1 MKTKLLALLLMAAM
15 LLTVCVGCGNDTA
28 VSSASSKEEV
38 SAAPEVPATEDE
50 EVPQEDSQ
58 EAPAPVEE
66 EGSADFTQANANND
80 FSGYKEML
88 KGLTTSL
95 PVVEDEVTLSYF
107 LGYETAGLKYID
119 GGTLDNQQVWKW
131 LQENTG
137 VTFDLT
143 VVDKANESD
152 KFNLM
157 IASGDYT
164 DFIAGTGNFSSGAD
178 YAVEEEIVI
187 DLTDLIDQYAPN
199 YNYYRTQTK
208 FLDAATKTV
217 GGHITSFYELFSD
230 FIGPFFGIF
239 IRQDWLDDLGL
250 EKPETYDEY
259 HDVLLAFKNEKG
271 ATKPLMMDSNL
282 VGNDNFFVGGYG
294 ITSTFGSANAKESYW
309 YVNDGV
315 VKCGLV
321 ADEYYDYLCL
331 MRDWV
336 EEGIISKDFTSEAGA
351 MAQAGMADIA
361 NDKVGAF
368 FNGAPMMS
376 MYSRQAV
383 DPDFRIVAG
392 YDPVLEKGEKVHV
405 DTTEYDFGG
414 ERVSI
419 TTACKNPEIAVQ
431 YWDWWFTDE
440 GIILANYGVVG
451 ETCEIGE
458 DGTPHFTEMVTNNPD
473 IAAGDAIS
481 IYTGRNSTPTW
492 ASNSKLLVSYSGD
505 EAEAFEIW
513 ASCRDNRDAYPVV
526 AMLTASEI
534 EAYAAN
540 SSEYETY
547 CDEMRSLFVS
557 GEKELNEQTWAEY
570 IDTMNSLG
578 IQENIALK
586 QTAYDR
592 YMGK

>member
-1 MKTKLLALLLMAAM
+1 MNRRILALLLAVCMMLALMA
-15 LLTVCVGCGNDTA
+15 GC
-28 VSSASSKEEV
+28 SSKEAPAEESEAAV
-38 SAAPEVPATEDE
+38 EESAAAEEPVPS
-50 EVPQEDSQ
+50 EDS
-58 EAPAPVEE
+58 APVEAPSAELEDVVADENVVDTRTVVELPLTE
-66 EGSADFTQANANND
+66 EPVHFSFFLSGPGGAASNYVSSYSEYMHWNKSFELTNVYIDFDEADF
-80 FSGYKEML
+80 M
-88 KGLTTSL
+88 TSS
-95 PVVEDEVTLSYF
+95 E
-107 LGYETAGLKYID
+107 
-119 GGTLDNQQVWKW
+119 
-131 LQENTG
+131 
-137 VTFDLT
+137 
-143 VVDKANESD
+143 

-164 DFIAGTGNFSSGAD
+164 DFIAGTGNFSNGAD
-178 YAVEEEIVI
+178 YAVEEEIVL
-187 DLTDLIDQYAPN
+187 DLTDLIAEYAPN

-208 FLDAATKTV
+208 FLEAATRTV

-230 FIGPFFGIF
+230 FIGPFFGAF

-259 HDVLLAFKNEKG
+259 HDVLMAFKTEKG
-271 ATKPLMMDSNL
+271 ASKPIMFDSTL
-282 VGNDNFFVGGYG
+282 VGNDNFFVGGFG
-294 ITSTFGSANAKESYW
+294 ITSMFGSANAKESYW
-309 YVNDGV
+309 YVNDGE

-321 ADEYYDYLCL
+321 ADEYYDYLCML
-331 MRDWV
+331 RDWV
-336 EEGIISKDFTSEAGA
+336 QEGLISKDFPSEAGA
-351 MAQAGMADIA
+351 MASAGMAEIA
-361 NDKVGAF
+361 NDQVGVF

-376 MYSRQAV
+376 MYVRQAV

-392 YDPVLEKGEKVHV
+392 YDPVHEKGEKVHV

-419 TTACKNPEIAVQ
+419 TTACENPELAVK
-431 YWDWWFTDE
+431 YWDFWFTDE
-440 GIILANYGVVG
+440 GIVLANYGVVG

-458 DGTPHFTEMVTNNPD
+458 DGQPYFTEMVTNNPD

-505 EAEAFEIW
+505 EAEAFDIW

-526 AMLTASEI
+526 AMLTAEEI

-547 CDEMRSLFVS
+547 CDETRSLFVT
-557 GEKELNEQTWAEY
+557 GEKELNEQTWQEY
-570 IDTMNSLG
+570 LDIMYQMG
-578 IQENIALK
+578 VQENIDMK

-592 YMGK
+592 YMAQ